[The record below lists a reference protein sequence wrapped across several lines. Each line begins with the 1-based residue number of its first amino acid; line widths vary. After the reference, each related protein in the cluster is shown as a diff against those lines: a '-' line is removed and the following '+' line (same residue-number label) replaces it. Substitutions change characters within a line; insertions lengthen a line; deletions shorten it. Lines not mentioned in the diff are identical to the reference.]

1 MSVISVEKPLKM
13 RTMNISELGGKQI
26 SGCISS
32 VYRREGVSR
41 MLHVIDNYYAQTNN
55 YGYSVLRDTG
65 KQNPKTG
72 EQTYIPLG
80 YVGTIKEALELVKKD
95 IVHNHIKANDMEL
108 AQALG
113 YIREQTDR
121 ILKAMVGIDI

>member
-1 MSVISVEKPLKM
+1 MSEP
-13 RTMNISELGGKQI
+13 REKQI
-26 SGCISS
+26 SGYIGG
-32 VYRREGVSR
+32 VYRKEGVSR
-41 MLHVIDNYYAQTNN
+41 MLHIIDNYYAQTNN

-95 IVHNHIKANDMEL
+95 IVHNHIKEHDMEL
-108 AQALG
+108 TQALG

-121 ILKAMVGIDI
+121 ILKSVDGIEV

>member
-1 MSVISVEKPLKM
+1 
-13 RTMNISELGGKQI
+13 
-26 SGCISS
+26 
-32 VYRREGVSR
+32 
-41 MLHVIDNYYAQTNN
+41 MLHIIDNYYAQTNN

-65 KQNPKTG
+65 KRTPKTDK
-72 EQTYIPLG
+72 EIYSTLG
-80 YVGTIKEALELVKKD
+80 YVGTIKEVLELVKKE
-95 IVHNHIKANDMEL
+95 IVHNHIKENNMEL

>member
-1 MSVISVEKPLKM
+1 
-13 RTMNISELGGKQI
+13 
-26 SGCISS
+26 
-32 VYRREGVSR
+32 

-55 YGYSVLRDTG
+55 YGYSVLRDIG

-72 EQTYIPLG
+72 EQTYITLG
-80 YVGTIKEALELVKKD
+80 YVGTIKEVLELVKKE
-95 IVHNHIKANDMEL
+95 IVHNHIKENNMEL

-113 YIREQTDR
+113 HIREQTDR

>member
-13 RTMNISELGGKQI
+13 RTMNISEPGEKQI
-26 SGCISS
+26 FGCIGG

-72 EQTYIPLG
+72 EQTYISLG
-80 YVGTIKEALELVKKD
+80 YVGTIKEALELVKK
-95 IVHNHIKANDMEL
+95 
-108 AQALG
+108 G
-113 YIREQTDR
+113 YC
-121 ILKAMVGIDI
+121 A

>member
-1 MSVISVEKPLKM
+1 MKGMSILK
-13 RTMNISELGGKQI
+13 RKGKHT
-26 SGCISS
+26 SGCIGG
-32 VYRREGVSR
+32 VYRKEGVSK

-80 YVGTIKEALELVKKD
+80 YVGTIKEALELVKK
-95 IVHNHIKANDMEL
+95 
-108 AQALG
+108 G
-113 YIREQTDR
+113 YC
-121 ILKAMVGIDI
+121 A

>member
-1 MSVISVEKPLKM
+1 
-13 RTMNISELGGKQI
+13 
-26 SGCISS
+26 
-32 VYRREGVSR
+32 
-41 MLHVIDNYYAQTNN
+41 MLHIIDNYYAQTNN

-72 EQTYIPLG
+72 EQTYITLG
-80 YVGTIKEALELVKKD
+80 YVWTIKEALELVKKD

>member
-1 MSVISVEKPLKM
+1 MSEP
-13 RTMNISELGGKQI
+13 REKQI
-26 SGCISS
+26 SGCISGA
-32 VYRREGVSR
+32 YRKEGVSR

-55 YGYSVLRDTG
+55 YGYSVLRDIG

-72 EQTYIPLG
+72 EQTYITLG
-80 YVGTIKEALELVKKD
+80 YVGTIKEVLELVKKE
-95 IVHNHIKANDMEL
+95 IVHNHIKENNMEL

>member
-1 MSVISVEKPLKM
+1 MSEP
-13 RTMNISELGGKQI
+13 REKQI
-26 SGCISS
+26 SGCISGA
-32 VYRREGVSR
+32 YRKEGVSR
-41 MLHVIDNYYAQTNN
+41 MLHIIDNYYAQTNN

-72 EQTYIPLG
+72 EQTYITLG

-108 AQALG
+108 TQALG

>member
-1 MSVISVEKPLKM
+1 
-13 RTMNISELGGKQI
+13 
-26 SGCISS
+26 
-32 VYRREGVSR
+32 
-41 MLHVIDNYYAQTNN
+41 MLHIIDNYYAQTNN

-95 IVHNHIKANDMEL
+95 IVHNHIKEHDMEL
-108 AQALG
+108 TQALG

-121 ILKAMVGIDI
+121 ILKSVDGIEV